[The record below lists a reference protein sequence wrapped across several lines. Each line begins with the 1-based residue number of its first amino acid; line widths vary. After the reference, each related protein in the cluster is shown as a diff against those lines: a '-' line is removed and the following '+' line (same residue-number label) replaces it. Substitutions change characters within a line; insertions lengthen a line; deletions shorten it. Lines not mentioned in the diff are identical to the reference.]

1 MPKTFVLA
9 PDSFK
14 ESMTAQQACQAMQR
28 GIIKIF
34 PDAHFIHVPMADG
47 GEGTVDALLLACGGQ
62 RVEVTVSGSLPE
74 QKVAT
79 YFALIDQGKTAVIEM
94 AKANGL
100 DLLPVELR
108 NPLLTSTLGTG
119 EMICAALDYQVE
131 KIIIGLGGSA
141 TNDAGAGMAQALGV
155 RFYDAQEQELPIGL
169 AGGQLKQIQRIDLT
183 ALDSRLQHTQ
193 IWIASDVTN
202 PLTGVNGASAVFA
215 SQKGADAD
223 MVQQLDANLQH
234 FAEKIRQC
242 CQIQVANVAGAG
254 AAGGLAAGLM
264 AFTGANLHSGVDLVI
279 EQTQLAKHIA
289 QADYVFTGEGGIDF
303 QTKFGKT
310 PLGVAKV
317 TRQFKK
323 PLFACAGYVGE
334 GIDELYDD
342 GFTAIFGILD
352 RCCDLTTAC
361 QHGQQNLERTC
372 ENIARILKNN
382 D

>member
-1 MPKTFVLA
+1 
-9 PDSFK
+9 
-14 ESMTAQQACQAMQR
+14 MQR

-119 EMICAALDYQVE
+119 EMIRAALDYQVE

-141 TNDAGAGMAQALGV
+141 TNDAGVGMAQALGV
-155 RFYDAQEQELPIGL
+155 RFYDAQEQELPMGL
-169 AGGQLKQIQRIDLT
+169 AGGQLQQVQRIDLT

-202 PLTGVNGASAVFA
+202 PLTGINGASAVFA
-215 SQKGADAD
+215 SQKGADAN

-234 FAEKIRQC
+234 FAEKITQC
-242 CQIQVANVAGAG
+242 SQIQVANVAGAG

-317 TRQFKK
+317 TRQFNK

-334 GIDELYDD
+334 GIDDLYNE

-352 RCCDLTTAC
+352 RCCDLATAY

-372 ENIARILKNN
+372 ENIARILKNHN
-382 D
+382 

>member
-119 EMICAALDYQVE
+119 EMIRAALDYQVE

-169 AGGQLKQIQRIDLT
+169 AGGQLQQIQRIDLT
-183 ALDSRLQHTQ
+183 ELDPRLQHTQ

-202 PLTGVNGASAVFA
+202 PLTGINGASAVFA

-223 MVQQLDANLQH
+223 MVQQLDANLQY
-234 FAEKIRQC
+234 FVEKIRQC
-242 CQIQVANVAGAG
+242 CQIQVVNVAGAG

-317 TRQFKK
+317 THQFKK

-334 GIDELYDD
+334 GIDELYHE

-361 QHGQQNLERTC
+361 QHGQENLERTC
-372 ENIARILKNN
+372 ENIARILKNYN
-382 D
+382 